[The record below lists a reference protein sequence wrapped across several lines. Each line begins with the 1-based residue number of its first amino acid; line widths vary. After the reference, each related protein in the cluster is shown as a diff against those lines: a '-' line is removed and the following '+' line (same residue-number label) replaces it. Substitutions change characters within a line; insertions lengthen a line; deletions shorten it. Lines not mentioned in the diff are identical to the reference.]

1 MSDAVSKSH
10 HVPMTIKRVE
20 KKKPLAMGKK
30 TVVLETTLSESEK
43 QRLKA
48 LVKGKT
54 QEIYKKIQDEYPDD
68 YNKTIM
74 MDDEV
79 TLAKNEILRKIK
91 FFK

>member
-1 MSDAVSKSH
+1 
-10 HVPMTIKRVE
+10 
-20 KKKPLAMGKK
+20 
-30 TVVLETTLSESEK
+30 
-43 QRLKA
+43 

-54 QEIYKKIQDEYPDD
+54 QEIYTKIQEEYPDD